1 MSSWSSSSIRAILLV
16 MLVFTFALLTMKYLY
31 TNQNNY
37 DHLVKALSSK
47 YPDVGLPSS
56 RGPTILDSN
65 LKAEVVFRGLRYP
78 TSMAF
83 LGHTDILV
91 DEKDTGTVRRIVD
104 GTELQEPL
112 IALNVATNAHR
123 GLLGIAV
130 APLRSVGPLLNYGN
144 VSSNNNTTA
153 YVFLY
158 YTQAQ
163 TNRGDDITEGK
174 QPLSNRLYR
183 YELNNNT
190 NKLVNPKLLLDLPAT
205 PGAIGNGGKVVIG
218 PDNNVYVT
226 IGDVGINGHNTNAQ
240 NIQNGSEPDG
250 TSGIL
255 RVNQDG
261 KPITPALLGNKF
273 PLSIYFSYG
282 IWNSFGLAFD
292 PITGNLWD
300 TQIGLQFGDELN
312 LVHPGFNSG
321 YKKIDGVWLR
331 GCDIDQTEKQ
341 RIAPV
346 HPNDLVHFAGKGK
359 YHQPQFTWFRK
370 VVPTGITFLNSSKIG
385 NLYKNDM
392 FVADAKNGNIYHF
405 KLDAQRT
412 GLLLPHGPLADGIVN
427 SSDALDPIVFGKGF
441 GGITDVKVNPYDGY
455 LYVLTF
461 NGMIYSIVPLH
472 NYLNDNNNATH
483 EDNLFLNM
491 AQN

>member
-1 MSSWSSSSIRAILLV
+1 

-37 DHLVKALSSK
+37 NHLVKALSSK
-47 YPDVGLPSS
+47 YPDVGLPSP

-83 LGHTDILV
+83 LGHNDILV

-130 APLRSVGPLLNYGN
+130 VPLRSVGPLLNYGN

-163 TNRGDDITEGK
+163 RNTGDDITEGK

-183 YELNNNT
+183 Y
-190 NKLVNPKLLLDLPAT
+190 
-205 PGAIGNGGKVVIG
+205 
-218 PDNNVYVT
+218 
-226 IGDVGINGHNTNAQ
+226 
-240 NIQNGSEPDG
+240 
-250 TSGIL
+250 
-255 RVNQDG
+255 
-261 KPITPALLGNKF
+261 
-273 PLSIYFSYG
+273 
-282 IWNSFGLAFD
+282 
-292 PITGNLWD
+292 
-300 TQIGLQFGDELN
+300 
-312 LVHPGFNSG
+312 
-321 YKKIDGVWLR
+321 
-331 GCDIDQTEKQ
+331 DIDQTEKQ
-341 RIAPV
+341 HIAPV

-385 NLYKNDM
+385 NLYKDDM
-392 FVADAKNGNIYHF
+392 FVADAKNGNLYHF

>member
-1 MSSWSSSSIRAILLV
+1 
-16 MLVFTFALLTMKYLY
+16 
-31 TNQNNY
+31 
-37 DHLVKALSSK
+37 
-47 YPDVGLPSS
+47 
-56 RGPTILDSN
+56 
-65 LKAEVVFRGLRYP
+65 
-78 TSMAF
+78 MAF
-83 LGHTDILV
+83 LGHNDILV
-91 DEKDTGTVRRIVD
+91 DEKDTSTVRRIVD

-174 QPLSNRLYR
+174 QPLSNRLYG

-240 NIQNGSEPDG
+240 NIQNGREPDG

-300 TQIGLQFGDELN
+300 
-312 LVHPGFNSG
+312 
-321 YKKIDGVWLR
+321 
-331 GCDIDQTEKQ
+331 
-341 RIAPV
+341 
-346 HPNDLVHFAGKGK
+346 PN
-359 YHQPQFTWFRK
+359 
-370 VVPTGITFLNSSKIG
+370 
-385 NLYKNDM
+385 
-392 FVADAKNGNIYHF
+392 
-405 KLDAQRT
+405 
-412 GLLLPHGPLADGIVN
+412 
-427 SSDALDPIVFGKGF
+427 
-441 GGITDVKVNPYDGY
+441 
-455 LYVLTF
+455 
-461 NGMIYSIVPLH
+461 
-472 NYLNDNNNATH
+472 
-483 EDNLFLNM
+483 
-491 AQN
+491 